1 MKLFWVLMLLPLV
14 SVSQVRAQ
22 NEIQH
27 THEKTHFHNPIGDDL
42 FDANGNPLI
51 VRVYEMHTH
60 SESHSHAITP
70 EGSETQAEAETNHIA
85 SLEGLDTTDHSGVG
99 FAANVSPEEVAD
111 VLPTVQGEGDLAESV
126 GGDPVRAGLVHDHTF
141 THDDGQGDDHTHIYL
156 HGHPFADGH
165 SLGEGPPHHP
175 MSYHLSQS
183 NHEPHRAGER
193 HTLYK
198 QTPNP
203 DSDDSEPISIS
214 ILIPPNEH
222 SHLVQHFHDVDNDGS
237 IDGDDDRHYH
247 KILHSHSP
255 GLDFHDHPD
264 QELLQLLREPISAYE
279 FGQHNVK
286 FGEHGHPSS
295 SEVHSSPPP
304 PPMTGKFN
312 VPPNHDGA
320 GTEFTVELT
329 FKSYP
334 PENTEAVC
342 RALRVTGGTV
352 TECKT
357 KVGSADASWIIKIA
371 PTSNARVDL
380 RLPKSTTNCRSS
392 SAICGQ
398 FVGVDGDGQ
407 IRTVDQPLSMDV
419 LAMVDGPG
427 SGKAVAASAPL
438 GLAPNVPNPFNA
450 STYIPYR
457 LATPGA
463 VRLEIYNIA
472 GQPVRRLVDQS
483 QAAGV
488 YQVYWDARDQR
499 GAAVAAGVY
508 LARLHYPGGV
518 QTRRMLYLK

>member
-14 SVSQVRAQ
+14 SVSQARAQ

-27 THEKTHFHNPIGDDL
+27 THEKTHFHNPIGDEL
-42 FDANGNPLI
+42 FDSNGNPLI

-70 EGSETQAEAETNHIA
+70 EGSETQDEAEMNHIA
-85 SLEGLDTTDHSGVG
+85 SFKGLDLTDHRGVG

-111 VLPTVQGEGDLAESV
+111 VLPTAGDSDGDPPV
-126 GGDPVRAGLVHDHTF
+126 GGDPVRAGLVHSHF
-141 THDDGQGDDHTHIYL
+141 FEHDDGQGDDHDHIYQ
-156 HGHPFADGH
+156 HGHPFAEGH
-165 SLGEGPPHHP
+165 PLGEGPPVHS

-183 NHEPHRAGER
+183 KHEPHRAGER

-198 QTPNP
+198 QTADP
-203 DSDDSEPISIS
+203 DSEPIS

-237 IDGDDDRHYH
+237 IDDDDDRHYH
-247 KILHSHSP
+247 KILHSHSR
-255 GLDFHDHPD
+255 GLDFHDHTD
-264 QELLQLLREPISAYE
+264 QQLLQLLREPISAYE
-279 FGQHNVK
+279 YGQSNVINK
-286 FGEHGHPSS
+286 LGEHGHPSS
-295 SEVHSSPPP
+295 SEVHFSTPP

-312 VPPNHDGA
+312 APLNHDGA

-357 KVGSADASWIIKIA
+357 KVGTADSIWIIKIA

-380 RLPKSTTNCRSS
+380 RLPRSTTNCQSS

-398 FVGVDGDGQ
+398 FFEVDSNGQ
-407 IRTVDQPLSMDV
+407 ILTVDQPLSMDV

-457 LATPGA
+457 LASPGP

-472 GQPVRRLVDQS
+472 GQPVRRLVDQF

-499 GAAVAAGVY
+499 GADVAAGVY

-518 QTRRMLYLK
+518 QTQRMLYLK

>member
-1 MKLFWVLMLLPLV
+1 MKLFWVLILLPLV
-14 SVSQVRAQ
+14 SVSQARAQ

-27 THEKTHFHNPIGDDL
+27 THEKTHFHSPIGDDL
-42 FDANGNPLI
+42 SDANGNPLV

-60 SESHSHAITP
+60 SVSHSHAITP

-85 SLEGLDTTDHSGVG
+85 SFKSLDITDHSGVG

-111 VLPTVQGEGDLAESV
+111 VLPTKQEDIYV
-126 GGDPVRAGLVHDHTF
+126 GGDPVRASLVHNHTF

-156 HGHPFADGH
+156 HGHPFANGH
-165 SLGEGPPHHP
+165 SIGEGPPQHS

-183 NHEPHRAGER
+183 NHEPHMVGER
-193 HTLYK
+193 HTLYE
-198 QTPNP
+198 QTP
-203 DSDDSEPISIS
+203 DDSEPISIS
-214 ILIPPNEH
+214 ILILDENEH

-237 IDGDDDRHYH
+237 IDDDDDRHYH
-247 KILHSHSP
+247 KILHSHSYDP
-255 GLDFHDHPD
+255 NHPNHPNHHTD
-264 QELLQLLREPISAYE
+264 QQLLQLLREPISAYE
-279 FGQHNVK
+279 YGQHNVK
-286 FGEHGHPSS
+286 LGEHGHPSS

-304 PPMTGKFN
+304 PPMTGKFDA
-312 VPPNHDGA
+312 PLNHDGTD
-320 GTEFTVELT
+320 TEFTVELI
-329 FKSYP
+329 FSPYP

-342 RALRVTGGTV
+342 SALRVTGGSV

-357 KVGSADASWIIKIA
+357 KVGSADTIWIIKIA

-398 FVGVDGDGQ
+398 FFGVDRDGQ

-457 LATPGA
+457 LASPGP

-472 GQPVRRLVDQS
+472 GQPVRRLVDQF

-499 GAAVAAGVY
+499 GAPVAAGVY